1 VPAGAGAIGYLPL
14 GLVDAPV
21 KVLSIDGVFP
31 TQENVGDRSY
41 PLRSTIYVI
50 GRQPPPPAT
59 FNLLG
64 WIQSEAGQ
72 AVVSE
77 SYTPLP

>member
-1 VPAGAGAIGYLPL
+1 MGGARKTLAIVAFAAMVGCTVKSPASTPAIL
-14 GLVDAPV
+14 
-21 KVLSIDGVFP
+21 LSTP
-31 TQENVGDRSY
+31 R
-41 PLRSTIYVI
+41 LHST
-50 GRQPPPPAT
+50 PAT

-72 AVVSE
+72 VVVSE